1 MKIGDLLRS
10 RNVRNGSKRIFVSS
24 VAIGKGMMPFL
35 QRPYREVISTKNFIH
50 RQQMNTTG

>member
-10 RNVRNGSKRIFVSS
+10 RNVKNGSKRIFVLS